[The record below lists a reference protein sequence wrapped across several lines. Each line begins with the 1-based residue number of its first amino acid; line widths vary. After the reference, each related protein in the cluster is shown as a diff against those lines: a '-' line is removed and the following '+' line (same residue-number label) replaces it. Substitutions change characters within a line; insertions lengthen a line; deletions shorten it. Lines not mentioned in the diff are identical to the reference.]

1 MERERDFNEEM
12 LSDTGYASE
21 YEIDCIE
28 KFVSEIC
35 ALNARTKHCVIH
47 NYYTMGGA
55 LTICTACMIRIADIN
70 NVGMSHVRKHET
82 GSFGKRQVMYELQ
95 RAFAQYILVQYV
107 PTLKKKEL
115 L

>member
-1 MERERDFNEEM
+1 MERERNFNEEM

-70 NVGMSHVRKHET
+70 NVGMSTSENMRPVLSVSGRSCT
-82 GSFGKRQVMYELQ
+82 NC
-95 RAFAQYILVQYV
+95 
-107 PTLKKKEL
+107 KEPL
-115 L
+115 HSIFSCSMCPH